1 MISFLLFLLLFVFL
15 FLIVKT
21 KKEGLQNYG
30 YPEEEKD
37 APVAY
42 KTLANDLKYPSL
54 IEDSTKKETI
64 ENILNDVRY
73 NNDIFNHRS
82 LQKYYTNSVIE
93 EDLKHFNNTS
103 NIILYHYNNNNT
115 TS

>member
-1 MISFLLFLLLFVFL
+1 MISFLLLTLLFVFL

-42 KTLANDLKYPSL
+42 KSLANDLKYPSM
-54 IEDSTKKETI
+54 IEDSTKKEDI

-103 NIILYHYNNNNT
+103 NIILYHYNNNNNAP
-115 TS
+115 